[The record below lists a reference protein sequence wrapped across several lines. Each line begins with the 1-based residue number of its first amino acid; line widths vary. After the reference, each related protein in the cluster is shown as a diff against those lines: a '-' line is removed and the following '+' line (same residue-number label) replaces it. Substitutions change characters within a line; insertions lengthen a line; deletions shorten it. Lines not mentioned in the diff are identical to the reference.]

1 LALEIE
7 ALEQNGRRPAH
18 NDDVAADGVQVIGD
32 LLDPLERIFEG
43 LPIAAAKTHEGRHD
57 FYSLRRPVVPE
68 MKAFAP
74 MSRFDQSDAR
84 APPKHVTFPP
94 ELQQQLTCSYAIHA
108 ATRSTAAPRER
119 SVQRL
124 VSKTRPCFSDDTRQ
138 KNLEDR

>member
-1 LALEIE
+1 MATRLMPSANNASACGSICVTT
-7 ALEQNGRRPAH
+7 GRPIFCDSRSPHWRSKSRPLSRMGG
-18 NDDVAADGVQVIGD
+18 VPLTTTMLQPDGLQVTSD

-57 FYSLRRPVVPE
+57 FYSLRCPVVPE

-94 ELQQQLTCSYAIHA
+94 SY
-108 ATRSTAAPRER
+108 S
-119 SVQRL
+119 S
-124 VSKTRPCFSDDTRQ
+124 
-138 KNLEDR
+138 N

>member
-43 LPIAAAKTHEGRHD
+43 LPIAATKTHEGRHD
-57 FYSLRRPVVPE
+57 FYSVRCPVVPE

-74 MSRFDQSDAR
+74 MRRFDQSDAR
-84 APPKHVTFPP
+84 APSKHVTFPS
-94 ELQQQLTCSYAIHA
+94 SYSSNRRALMP
-108 ATRSTAAPRER
+108 STPPLVQPQPPRER
-119 SVQRL
+119 SVRQL
-124 VSKTRPCFSDDTRQ
+124 VSKTRPCFSDDIWQ
-138 KNLEDR
+138 KNLDDR

>member
-1 LALEIE
+1 MATRLMPSANNASACGSICVTTGRPILCDSRSPPLALEIE
-7 ALEQNGRRPAH
+7 ALEQNGRCPAH
-18 NDDVAADGVQVIGD
+18 NDDVAADGLQVTSD

-94 ELQQQLTCSYAIHA
+94 SY
-108 ATRSTAAPRER
+108 S
-119 SVQRL
+119 S
-124 VSKTRPCFSDDTRQ
+124 
-138 KNLEDR
+138 N